1 MFHKTLITVAVAGGA
16 MALFAFMPWQDSKGK
31 AKNLPSSSAAMPFTQ
46 AEMEA
51 MQKAATPG
59 AEHAQLQRMAG
70 TWSVQ
75 AKCWMKPELPAE
87 EWTGT
92 AEVRP
97 ILGGRFVVE
106 DFTGVMSMGPFH
118 GHGMLGFNNTT
129 KEWEHIWL
137 DDMSTGM
144 IVSRGGSLEGSGSAA
159 LHATFQCPANGEQV
173 SSRLVL
179 KSTTDD
185 ERTVDMFTT
194 MPGKPEYLSMS
205 LVYTRSSAMTKG
217 TDGSH

>member
-1 MFHKTLITVAVAGGA
+1 MQFRHILFTAAVASGS
-16 MALFAFMPWQDSKGK
+16 MALFAFAPWKQDSK
-31 AKNLPSSSAAMPFTQ
+31 ANPKNLPSSNASMPFTQ

-51 MQKAATPG
+51 MQKSATPG
-59 AEHAQLQRMAG
+59 PEHAQMQRMAG

-144 IVSRGGSLEGSGSAA
+144 IVSRGESQGNGAS
-159 LHATFQCPANGEQV
+159 LHATFKCPANGEQV

-179 KSTTDD
+179 KSTGDD

-194 MPGKPEYLSMS
+194 TPGKPEYLSMS

-217 TDGSH
+217 SDGSR

>member
-1 MFHKTLITVAVAGGA
+1 MKFRHILFTAVVAGGSLT
-16 MALFAFMPWQDSKGK
+16 LFAFVPWKQDAK
-31 AKNLPSSSAAMPFTQ
+31 AKGAPSGNAAMPFTQ

-59 AEHAQLQRMAG
+59 PEHAQLQRMAG
-70 TWSVQ
+70 TWTVQ

-92 AEVRP
+92 ATCTP
-97 ILGGRFVVE
+97 LLGGRFLVE

-118 GHGMLGFNNTT
+118 GHGMLGYNNAT

-144 IVSRGGSLEGSGSAA
+144 IVSRGESQEGGAA
-159 LHATFQCPANGEQV
+159 LHATFTCPADGKQV
-173 SSRLVL
+173 NSRMVL
-179 KSTTDD
+179 KSTGDD
-185 ERTVDMFTT
+185 ERTVDMWTT
-194 MPGKPEYLSMS
+194 KAGQPEYLSMS
-205 LVYTRSSAMTKG
+205 LRYTRSSAKTHG
-217 TDGSH
+217 PDGSR